1 MPDRPPTLRPAPA
14 RTRRYEH
21 IVRAIEQ
28 AMLAGEIAP
37 GDRLPSERDLMA
49 RFGSG
54 RGTVREALIAL
65 KRMGLVSLSAGERAC
80 AIQPSA
86 GALVRELS
94 GAARRLLA
102 APDGMRHFQQS
113 RRLLECAIAA
123 EAARAAT
130 PVALARLEAALA
142 ANRAAPDLPK
152 AIATDVEFHYR
163 IAEMTGNP
171 VLTALH
177 AALGEWLRE
186 QRTTSVAAPEARE
199 RANLAH
205 EAIYAAIAAADP
217 AAASAAMQRHL
228 EEVEAFY
235 WQAARPPAGEAPA
248 PTPALAPARR
258 GARARR

>member
-1 MPDRPPTLRPAPA
+1 MPDRRPSLRSAPA

-49 RFGSG
+49 RFASG

-65 KRMGLVSLSAGERAC
+65 KRMGLVSLSPGERAC
-80 AIQPSA
+80 AIQPTA

-113 RRLLECAIAA
+113 RRLLECAIAG
-123 EAARAAT
+123 EAAKSPSRAALLRLHE
-130 PVALARLEAALA
+130 ALV
-142 ANRAAPDLPK
+142 ANRDAPDLPR
-152 AIATDVEFHYR
+152 AIATDVEFHFR

-186 QRTTSVAAPEARE
+186 QRTTSVAAPEARQTAN
-199 RANLAH
+199 RAHA
-205 EAIYAAIAAADP
+205 AIYAAIAAGNP
-217 AAASAAMQRHL
+217 GAASAAMQRHL

-235 WQAARPPAGEAPA
+235 WQAAGPESPVPASSVPSPRRA
-248 PTPALAPARR
+248 ARTKR
-258 GARARR
+258 